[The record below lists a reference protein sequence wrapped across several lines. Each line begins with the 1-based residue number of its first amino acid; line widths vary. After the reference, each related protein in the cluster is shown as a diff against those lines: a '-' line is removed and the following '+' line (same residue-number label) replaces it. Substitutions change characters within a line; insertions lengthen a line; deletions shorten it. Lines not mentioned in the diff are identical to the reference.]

1 MAIEWLPA
9 QLTPAT
15 QSQTKS
21 SEILNLESLSPGRLA
36 GSPDPESYR
45 KGIAYY
51 NNGQVQLSH
60 LDSNEAVLYVDGSL
74 PEPYEVCVWVDGGKT
89 YFDCECP
96 VARDFTKTI
105 CKHKVAAALFLAQ
118 HFETEKAGKWE
129 MALSDV
135 LTPKQTKK
143 TRTTQSL
150 LFFSLQSRRMEW
162 SIAAYSIPASN
173 FTSINIHDHA
183 AVAAQVKTLGL
194 SKKATAIKNI
204 SATAKYLNATSS
216 SILVA
221 QLLGMNEQYTYY
233 YYYNAKPLALDK
245 IFPLLAD
252 CIVFRGTEQDPL
264 QKPLKIL
271 TEPAAAELELHAAA
285 EGMEIQPV
293 ITRNDR
299 PEAFNLKKHVIVHQE
314 PMWLL
319 EGDALYPV
327 TGTSDALVGLMSA
340 TREKPIFIPN
350 AEKDRFFDAYLPQLT
365 EQVQVRGEM
374 VSWETH
380 DSPPAPRIYLNEEDQ
395 QMRAQLRFG
404 YGEHEITAGEPG
416 AIVTR
421 RKPGEAAMVRIH
433 RHPEL
438 EEAHWQQ
445 MSKHGLKRG
454 PSTDIFLLR
463 AKTEPVDFLLHHVP
477 KLAEAGF
484 DVYGEEHLTS
494 ARINRN
500 RPTMNFSVSSG
511 IDWFDVKAVAQFGDQ
526 EVPLSV
532 IRQAMKRR
540 EKYIKLADGSIGAIP
555 EDWLERY
562 KHLFAFAETTE
573 DGLRIGNDHIALID
587 QLLEE
592 DEAAVQIDVEFN
604 ARRDRL
610 RAFSEIKPHALP
622 KGFEGE
628 LRPYQKHGY
637 DWLHFLHDY
646 ELGGCLADDMGI
658 GKTVQALT
666 FLQSLGESGHAEA
679 ASLIVLPRSLLF
691 NWEREAA
698 KFTPGLRVLM
708 HSENSRTKNTHDFDE
723 YDIILTT
730 YGVMMRDIEFL
741 RKYKFHYVVL
751 DEAQAIKNPASQTA
765 KSARLLKADHKL
777 TLTGTPV
784 ENSTVELWSQFAFLN
799 PGLLGSFEYFRDQFA
814 NAIERKQDERSADLL
829 RKMVFPFILRRT
841 KDQVAT
847 ELPPRTERIL
857 TAEMEPAQRK
867 LYNETRDKF
876 RDELLQLIDTGGM
889 NSARMRVLEAL
900 LRLRQIANHPRLIEG
915 DSPIDSAKFELL
927 IETLE
932 TLRSEG
938 HKALIF
944 SQFVKML
951 TLVREALEERDIP
964 YMYLDGKTKDRQS
977 RVDTFQADDQIP
989 FFLISLK
996 AGGTGLNLT
1005 AADYVIHIDPWWNPA
1020 VERQATDRTHRI
1032 GQTKPVF
1039 VYKLITRDTVEEKI
1053 LELQDRKRALAE
1065 QLIATEGGFFKS
1077 LTKEDVGSL
1086 LG

>member
-1 MAIEWLPA
+1 MPTE
-9 QLTPAT
+9 T
-15 QSQTKS
+15 
-21 SEILNLESLSPGRLA
+21 LNLESLSPGRLA

-45 KGIAYY
+45 RGLTYF
-51 NNGQVQLSH
+51 NNDQVQLSH
-60 LDSNEAVLYVDGSL
+60 IDSTEAVLYVEGSL

-89 YFDCECP
+89 FFDCECP
-96 VARDFTKTI
+96 VARDYTKTI

-118 HFETEKAGKWE
+118 HFEKEKAGQWE
-129 MALSDV
+129 MALSDAMA
-135 LTPKQTKK
+135 LKPAKK
-143 TRTTQSL
+143 TRITQSIL
-150 LFFSLQSRRMEW
+150 IFSLQARRMDW
-162 SIAAYSIPASN
+162 TVAAYSVPASN
-173 FTSINIHDHA
+173 FNGIDLDNRA
-183 AVAAQVKTLGL
+183 AVAAQVKALGL
-194 SKKATAIKNI
+194 SKKASPIKNI
-204 SATAKYLNATSS
+204 NATARYLNATPS

-233 YYYNAKPLALDK
+233 YYYNAKPLALDR

-252 CIVFRGTEQDPL
+252 SLVFRGTEADPL
-264 QKPLKIL
+264 QKSLRVQ
-271 TEPAAAELELHAAA
+271 TEPAMAELELHAAK
-285 EGMEIQPV
+285 EGLEIQPV
-293 ITRNDR
+293 ITRDDR
-299 PEAFNLKKHVIVHQE
+299 PEPFNLKKHVIVHNE
-314 PMWLL
+314 PLWLL
-319 EGDALYPV
+319 EGDEVYPV
-327 TGTSDALVGLMSA
+327 TGTSDALIGLMNA
-340 TREKPIFIPN
+340 TREKPIFIPES
-350 AEKDRFFDAYLPQLT
+350 EKDRFFDAYLPQLT
-365 EQVQVRGEM
+365 EQVRVRGDL
-374 VSWETH
+374 VSWEDYTA
-380 DSPPAPRIYLNEEDQ
+380 PPTPRLYLNEEEGE
-395 QMRAQLRFG
+395 MRAQLRFG
-404 YGEHEITAGEPG
+404 YGEHEIISGEPG
-416 AIVTR
+416 PTATR
-421 RKPGEAAMVRIH
+421 RKPSESTIVRIH
-433 RHPEL
+433 RDKDM
-438 EEAHWQQ
+438 EEAYWQM

-454 PSTDIFLLR
+454 PSTDMFLLR
-463 AKTEPVDFLLHHVP
+463 AKVEPVDFLLHHVP
-477 KLAEAGF
+477 RLAEAGF

-526 EVPLSV
+526 EVPLAA

-573 DGLRIGNDHIALID
+573 NGLRVGNDHIALID
-587 QLLEE
+587 QLLDE
-592 DEAAVQIDVEFN
+592 DEATVQIDVEFN
-604 ARRDRL
+604 ARRERL
-610 RAFSEIKPHALP
+610 RAFAEIKPRDLP

-691 NWEREAA
+691 NWEREAT

-708 HSENSRTKNTHDFDE
+708 HSENSRTKNTHEFDE

-814 NAIERKQDERSADLL
+814 NAIERKQDERSAELL

-867 LYNETRDKF
+867 LYNDTRDKF

-900 LRLRQIANHPRLIEG
+900 LRLRQIANHPRLVEA
-915 DSPIDSAKFELL
+915 DSPIDSAKFDLL

-951 TLVREALEERDIP
+951 TLVRTALEERDIP